1 MPFRDKVERLVVR
14 VHNWS
19 NRQRLGRFTYK
30 LLAGV
35 AIAMGVFLLFNVCFP
50 CRVRVDYAQ
59 IVTASDGTV
68 MTAFLT
74 RDDKWRMMTELDEI
88 TPDMQK
94 AIVFKEDKYFYQH
107 PGVNPAAIAR
117 ALFNNIKTGTRT
129 SGAST
134 ITMQVA
140 RMLQPKE
147 RTYGNKMLE
156 MFRALQLDMLYSKA
170 EILQLYLNLVPYGGN
185 IEGVKAASVLYL
197 GKNPEVLSLAELTAL
212 SIIPNRPTS
221 LRPGI
226 NNDIITQERNKWLE
240 RFREAG
246 LFSDETID
254 DAINEP
260 FNAIRTE
267 VPKMARHFST
277 RMRLTHPGIPIIK
290 TTIQPEVQDKCEQ
303 LLQEYVKT
311 LWTYNIQNGACIVIN
326 NHTHQID
333 AYVGSADFFNTVDGG
348 QVDGVRSVRS
358 PGSTLKPLL
367 YALAFDAGLYTPQ
380 AAIADVP
387 VNYSGYAPEN
397 YDETYHGNVT
407 IAHALANSL
416 NVPAVRVLHELGMEQ
431 YIQALT
437 ASGFNTI
444 AEQKKDLGLS
454 LALGGCGV
462 TLEELTRLY
471 AAFATSGTQHHLAY
485 LQEDK
490 DTSTVKICSPE
501 AAFMITEILTQ
512 LTRPDL
518 PVYYQNARNVPTVA
532 WKTGT
537 SYGRRDAWSIGYN
550 SDYTVGVWIG
560 NFSGTGIP
568 ELTGA
573 QVATPLLFN
582 LFYALNTKTDG
593 TWNRMPENVQ
603 FRYVCDITG
612 KIPSAQC
619 QNQVMDYFIPGKS
632 PNDTCRHLIPVQVDA
647 HAKES
652 YCTTCL
658 PETGYKTVWYENISP
673 ELISWR
679 IENHIPFEKIPPH
692 NSKCERVFTENAPVI
707 TSPLS
712 QMEYLLEKEDPQ
724 KIMLQANVAADV
736 EKVFWYVNNKL
747 LTSAKAGEAVF
758 YVPTEGK
765 TVVSCSDDK
774 GRNAKT
780 TFTVTFF

>member
-1 MPFRDKVERLVVR
+1 MHFREKVERLVSH
-14 VHNWS
+14 VHHWS
-19 NRQRLGRFTYK
+19 RNNRLGRWTYK
-30 LLAGV
+30 FLLGS
-35 AIAMGVFLLFNVCFP
+35 AIAMGCFLLLNIIFP
-50 CRVRVDYAQ
+50 CRVQVDYAQ

-74 RDDKWRMMTELDEI
+74 QDDKWRMMTELDEI

-94 AIVFKEDKYFYQH
+94 AIVFKEDQYFYIH
-107 PGVNPAAIAR
+107 PGVNPAAIVR
-117 ALFNNIKTGTRT
+117 AIYNNIRTGSRT

-140 RMLQPKE
+140 RMLQPKD
-147 RTYGNKMLE
+147 RTYGNKLME

-185 IEGVKAASVLYL
+185 IEGVKAAAVLYL
-197 GKNPEVLSLAELTAL
+197 EKNPDVLSLAELTAL

-221 LRPGI
+221 LRPGVH
-226 NNDIITQERNKWLE
+226 NDLIIQERNKWLE
-240 RFREAG
+240 RFRKAG
-246 LFSDETID
+246 LFSDEIIN
-254 DAINEP
+254 DALQEP
-260 FNAIRTE
+260 FNAYRTE
-267 VPKMARHFST
+267 GPKMARHFST
-277 RMRLTHPGIPIIK
+277 RMQLTHPGLPIIK
-290 TTIQPEVQDKCEQ
+290 STIQPGVQDKCEQ
-303 LLQEYVKT
+303 LLQDYVKT
-311 LWTYNIQNGACIVIN
+311 LWTYQIQNGACIVIN
-326 NHTHQID
+326 NHTHKIE
-333 AYVGSADFFNTVDGG
+333 AYVGSADFFNTKDGG

-358 PGSTLKPLL
+358 PGSTLKPIL

-380 AAIADVP
+380 STIADVP
-387 VNYSGYAPEN
+387 VNYSGYAPQN
-397 YDETYHGNVT
+397 YDETYHGSVT

-416 NVPAVRVLHELGMEQ
+416 NVPAVRVLHELGMEHFMQ
-431 YIQALT
+431 ILT

-444 AEQKKDLGLS
+444 AQQKKDLGLS

-471 AAFATSGTQHHLAY
+471 SAFATHGTQHHIAY
-485 LQEDK
+485 LQNDS
-490 DTSTVKICSPE
+490 DTSTIQVCSQE
-501 AAFMITEILTQ
+501 AAFMITEVLTQ

-518 PVYYQNARNVPTVA
+518 PMYYQNARNVPTVA

-593 TWNRMPENVQ
+593 TWNRMPENVA
-603 FRYVCDITG
+603 FRYVCDVSG

-632 PNDTCRHLIPVQVDA
+632 HNDTCRHLIPVQVDV
-647 HAKES
+647 HAKHS
-652 YCTTCL
+652 YCTSCM
-658 PETGYKTVWYENISP
+658 PETGYKTVWYENLSP

-679 IENHIPFEKIPPH
+679 IENNIPFEKIPPH
-692 NSKCERVFTENAPVI
+692 YPQCERVFTENAPVI

-774 GRNAKT
+774 GRNTET